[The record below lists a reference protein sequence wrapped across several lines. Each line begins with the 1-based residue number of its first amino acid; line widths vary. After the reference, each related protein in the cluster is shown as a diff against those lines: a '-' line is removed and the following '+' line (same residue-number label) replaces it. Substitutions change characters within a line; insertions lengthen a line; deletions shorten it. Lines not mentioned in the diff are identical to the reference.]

1 MKKYELMF
9 IINPSLNEEER
20 NSLIQEIKNELDSFG
35 LQIINEDIVWI
46 KDLAYKINN
55 SLTWFYIIYKLE
67 SDKNDFFGL
76 IKSLNIKKNIWR
88 HLFLKIEE

>member
-1 MKKYELMF
+1 MKKYELMI
-9 IINPSLNEEER
+9 IINPSLNDEER
-20 NSLIQEIKNELDSFG
+20 ESLIQEIKNELESFK
-35 LQIINEDIVWI
+35 LKITNEDIVWS

-55 SLTWFYIIYKLE
+55 SLTWFYIIYNLE
-67 SDKNDFFGL
+67 SDSNDFFGL

>member
-35 LQIINEDIVWI
+35 LQIINEDIV
-46 KDLAYKINN
+46 
-55 SLTWFYIIYKLE
+55 
-67 SDKNDFFGL
+67 
-76 IKSLNIKKNIWR
+76 
-88 HLFLKIEE
+88 